1 VTTDGELLTAAVAI
15 VALVLTF
22 FGSV

>member
-15 VALVLTF
+15 VAFVLTF